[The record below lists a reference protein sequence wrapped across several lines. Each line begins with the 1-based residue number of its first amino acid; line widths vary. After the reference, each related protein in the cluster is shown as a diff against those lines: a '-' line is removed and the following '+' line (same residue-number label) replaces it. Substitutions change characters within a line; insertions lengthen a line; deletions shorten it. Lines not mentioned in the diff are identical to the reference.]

1 MKNES
6 DVRSLMDQLAF
17 TCGQISGLLDRKQLI
32 EYLESK
38 GFDFE
43 KQYKL
48 RIALRELANV
58 FYID

>member
-1 MKNES
+1 
-6 DVRSLMDQLAF
+6 MDQLAF